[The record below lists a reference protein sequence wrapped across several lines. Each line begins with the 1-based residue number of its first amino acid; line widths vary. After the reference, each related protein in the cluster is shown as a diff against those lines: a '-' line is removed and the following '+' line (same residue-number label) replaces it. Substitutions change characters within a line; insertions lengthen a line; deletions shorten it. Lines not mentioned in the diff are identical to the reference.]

1 MLIMSSQYC
10 ETSDMCCDN
19 VWQCFDW
26 LLLSQSK
33 AAIGRHKPMLQTH
46 LTSEQLSQLISI
58 LEPELVVQ
66 RKLGQ

>member
-10 ETSDMCCDN
+10 ETSDMCYDN

-26 LLLSQSK
+26 LLLSQSR

-58 LEPELVVQ
+58 LVPELVVQ